1 MHGRVKN
8 FSKAYL
14 TQILMFPERLSRVLL
29 QRLLNM
35 IRWIEASAL
44 ILLTILAPCIS
55 ESCIQ
60 INCHT
65 SLWCLKRFYGGLSG
79 LHKTF

>member
-60 INCHT
+60 IKLSHFFVVPQKV
-65 SLWCLKRFYGGLSG
+65 LWRPFRPS
-79 LHKTF
+79 